1 MQQPAQPADQCIR
14 PSTGIRLR
22 GLILALIFC
31 GSLFVTPEARAIS
44 FALDSIAEWG
54 KFPRFC
60 VNVYRWGDKFFN
72 SYDSAY
78 VQGSGK
84 RWNIKLKGDSWLDLY
99 DFKFA
104 TDGYRMA
111 MVSRP
116 STTAGFYLTYM
127 AVSVGYDMNVSK
139 YFGGSTEARK
149 RFNAQFNC
157 SLFAAEYSFN
167 TNNIGTTIVR
177 MGPPGASA
185 HTHIDFRGIDTN
197 SWYVSLYYFFN
208 HKRYS
213 QGAAFYY
220 SKIQTRSSGTLYAG
234 LQMSGQQFNFDFSEL
249 STEDQPRLPEAWNK
263 HYSVRNKNYG
273 LQIGYAYNW
282 VFHRGWVLGVSVA
295 PVAGLRKGYINIP
308 GENGNSF
315 FLSGQM
321 RTSVI
326 YNLKRKWFFG
336 LVGRANS
343 DMIYDK
349 EHSLIAS
356 NLSFEA
362 SVGFRFDLW

>member
-1 MQQPAQPADQCIR
+1 MHRSTQPTPKCKR
-14 PSTGIRLR
+14 STGARLR
-22 GLILALIFC
+22 GLVLALIFC
-31 GSLFVTPEARAIS
+31 GGLFVTPEARAVS

-72 SYDSAY
+72 SYDSTY

-84 RWNIKLKGDSWLDLY
+84 RWNIKLKGDSWLDVY

-111 MVSRP
+111 MLSRP

-127 AVSVGYDMNVSK
+127 AVSVGYDMNISQ
-139 YFGGSTEARK
+139 YFGGSREARK

-157 SLFAAEYSFN
+157 ALFAAEYSFN
-167 TNNIGTTIVR
+167 TNNIGTTIVH
-177 MGPPGASA
+177 MGPPGEGR

-197 SWYVSLYYFFN
+197 SWFVSLYYFFN
-208 HKRYS
+208 HKHYS

-220 SKIQTRSSGTLYAG
+220 SKIQLRSSGTLYAG
-234 LQMSGQQFNFDFSEL
+234 LQLSGQQFNFDFSEL
-249 STEDQPRLPEAWNK
+249 STEDQPRLPEKWENR
-263 HYSVRNKNYG
+263 YSVRNKNYG

-282 VFHRGWVLGVSVA
+282 VFHRGWVLGVSLA
-295 PVAGLRKGYINIP
+295 PVIGLRKGYINIP

-321 RTSVI
+321 RTSLI

-343 DMIYDK
+343 DMVYDK